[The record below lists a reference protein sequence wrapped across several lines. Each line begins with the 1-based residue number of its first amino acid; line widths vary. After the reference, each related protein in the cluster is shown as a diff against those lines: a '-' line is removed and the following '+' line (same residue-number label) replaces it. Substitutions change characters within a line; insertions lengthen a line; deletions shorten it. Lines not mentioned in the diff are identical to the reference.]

1 MVKPQKE
8 PNTTGQQNGRKGG
21 LMEEGSAPDGM
32 KREQLMKEL
41 NDLLSAAPEA
51 ALAAIIEDRW
61 NDLFLPVLNRTLGK
75 GGMKDSA

>member
-1 MVKPQKE
+1 
-8 PNTTGQQNGRKGG
+8 
-21 LMEEGSAPDGM
+21 MEEWSAPDGI

-75 GGMKDSA
+75 GGMLTDKRTPQQQNGMVSKIEHF

>member
-1 MVKPQKE
+1 
-8 PNTTGQQNGRKGG
+8 
-21 LMEEGSAPDGM
+21 MEEWSAPDGM

-61 NDLFLPVLNRTLGK
+61 NDLFLPVLNRTLEK
-75 GGMKDSA
+75 GGMRDSA